1 MRNNQE
7 KMGQQYYAQLSY
19 IRELYTNE
27 DEILKE
33 IRNQCLLDNR
43 PITINPEEGKI
54 LQFLIKSN
62 KVKTI
67 IEVGMLYGYST
78 IWLSRALDKD
88 GKIYTIEKDEKSINI
103 ANDFFNKLDN
113 KSKNKIEILSGDAN
127 KKLEELIE
135 KNIQC
140 DMIFIDADKI
150 NYINYLK
157 YAEKLV
163 KKGGLIVADNT
174 FLSGA
179 VYLDYLPERDR
190 PTTQK
195 NMKEFNKELANS
207 NKYQTI
213 MLNTEEGLTI
223 ALKLF

>member
-1 MRNNQE
+1 MYKVPKE
-7 KMGQQYYAQLSY
+7 KIKEFNKEDYKSVDKFVKRLTTTMKVILVPSF
-19 IRELYTNE
+19 IFSILLYLFVFISL
-27 DEILKE
+27 ILM
-33 IRNQCLLDNR
+33 
-43 PITINPEEGKI
+43 
-54 LQFLIKSN
+54 FKSF
-62 KVKTI
+62 T
-67 IEVGMLYGYST
+67 
-78 IWLSRALDKD
+78 
-88 GKIYTIEKDEKSINI
+88 DEKSINI

-163 KKGGLIVADNT
+163 KKCGLIVADNT

-179 VYLDYLPERDR
+179 VYLDYLPERVR

-195 NMKEFNKELANS
+195 NMKEFNKELADS
-207 NKYQTI
+207 SKYQTI

>member
-19 IRELYTNE
+19 IRELYANE
-27 DEILKE
+27 DELLKK
-33 IRNQCLLDNR
+33 IRNKCLLDNR

-62 KVKTI
+62 NVKTI

-78 IWLSRALDKD
+78 IWLARALEYD

-103 ANDFFNKLDN
+103 ANEFFNKLDN

-140 DMIFIDADKI
+140 
-150 NYINYLK
+150 
-157 YAEKLV
+157 
-163 KKGGLIVADNT
+163 
-174 FLSGA
+174 
-179 VYLDYLPERDR
+179 
-190 PTTQK
+190 
-195 NMKEFNKELANS
+195 
-207 NKYQTI
+207 
-213 MLNTEEGLTI
+213 
-223 ALKLF
+223 